1 MTCRRRALVHI
12 SCITCCVRASYAFTG
27 TLRPNIS
34 NGLRIHPLFQPSPPG
49 DAPRGR
55 YIRQFARAGLNANP
69 ANDDDSLDQTLD
81 SENLERIL
89 SYLQSHPPSMIAS
102 LTQSQLES
110 IFRAIEVA
118 TVESDENTVNK
129 RAIED
134 ARTIDFRSMDRARA
148 QMTKLYRLLQEG
160 GRLDVFGAVGRPPP
174 PSSSSVAASPPPPP
188 QWLPVYPTSGSK
200 LISPTLLEK
209 ITGMEM
215 ISLPP
220 RPTNLLLYGGAALA
234 VIEGIASLYFGIN
247 FNLLVACTIL
257 LAVMDQVLVSGAVF
271 ETALRM
277 AKPEMSGRITRHE
290 AGHFLCAYLL
300 GCPVEGVV
308 LSTWAALNRI
318 RGDVVL
324 RPRPQR
330 ADIGSETAD

>member
-1 MTCRRRALVHI
+1 
-12 SCITCCVRASYAFTG
+12 
-27 TLRPNIS
+27 
-34 NGLRIHPLFQPSPPG
+34 
-49 DAPRGR
+49 
-55 YIRQFARAGLNANP
+55 
-69 ANDDDSLDQTLD
+69 
-81 SENLERIL
+81 
-89 SYLQSHPPSMIAS
+89 
-102 LTQSQLES
+102 TQSQLES

-148 QMTKLYRLLQEG
+148 QMTKLYRLLREG

-174 PSSSSVAASPPPPP
+174 PSSSSSVAASPPPPPPPP

-215 ISLPP
+215 ISLTP

-234 VIEGIASLYFGIN
+234 VVEGIASLYFGIN

-277 AKPEMSGRITRHE
+277 VKPEMSGRITRHE

-308 LSTWAALNRI
+308 LSTWAALNDGRFGARRI